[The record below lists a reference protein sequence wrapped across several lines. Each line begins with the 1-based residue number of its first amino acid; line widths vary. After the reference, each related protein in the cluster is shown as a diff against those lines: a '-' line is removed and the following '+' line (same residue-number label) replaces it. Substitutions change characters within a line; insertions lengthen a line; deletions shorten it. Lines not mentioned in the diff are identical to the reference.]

1 MLLSVLLSHQIKN
14 AQESDCESTLSRQSY
29 GKRLVKEEHEH
40 VNRILYHSILLS
52 SIVLSKESS
61 LYSIPSVALIK
72 VLLFTLF

>member
-1 MLLSVLLSHQIKN
+1 MLLSVLLSHQIKMHKN
-14 AQESDCESTLSRQSY
+14 QIVNLLFLDKVMEKE
-29 GKRLVKEEHEH
+29 LVKEEHEY

>member
-1 MLLSVLLSHQIKN
+1 MLLSVLLSHQIKMHKN
-14 AQESDCESTLSRQSY
+14 QIVNLLFLDKVMEKE
-29 GKRLVKEEHEH
+29 LVKEEHEY

-72 VLLFTLF
+72 VLLYTLF